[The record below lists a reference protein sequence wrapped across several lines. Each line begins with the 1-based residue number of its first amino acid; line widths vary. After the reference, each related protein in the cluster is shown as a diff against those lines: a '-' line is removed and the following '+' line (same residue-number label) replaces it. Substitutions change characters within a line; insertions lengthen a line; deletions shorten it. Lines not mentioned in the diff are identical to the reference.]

1 MPPDPLRRQP
11 IVINRVAGQPITRED
26 RIPNTV
32 SSYCWVASVGEG
44 VHISA
49 LLISR
54 VPVTR
59 HLQLAE
65 GSLQA
70 IRNAIHGARLVSP
83 LGARYSHETTS
94 IFRTSTTQSQ
104 SQSQSHGQHFLE
116 SCIGVPG
123 GNAAS
128 HWAFTGHVPVPFCVT
143 LPSIINAGRHF
154 LERSRKHE

>member
-1 MPPDPLRRQP
+1 MPPDPLQRLP
-11 IVINRVAGQPITRED
+11 IVIDRVAGQPITRED
-26 RIPNTV
+26 RMPNTV

-44 VHISA
+44 VHLSA

-94 IFRTSTTQSQ
+94 IFSEWTTAS
-104 SQSQSHGQHFLE
+104 SPSLRFLE
-116 SCIGVPG
+116 SRVGVPDG
-123 GNAAS
+123 DAAS
-128 HWAFTGHVPVPFCVT
+128 RRAFTGHVPVTRT
-143 LPSIINAGRHF
+143 L
-154 LERSRKHE
+154 